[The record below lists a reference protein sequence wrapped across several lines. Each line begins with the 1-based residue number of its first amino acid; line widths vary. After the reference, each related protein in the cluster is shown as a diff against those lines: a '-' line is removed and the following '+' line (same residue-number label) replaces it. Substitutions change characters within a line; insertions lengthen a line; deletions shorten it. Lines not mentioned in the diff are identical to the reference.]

1 MTRIVLNV
9 GEDRNIYKYAIQFD
23 GGSGYTLN
31 SSIGEVETINN
42 CINIGN
48 AIYMRMRTVYNDAF
62 IENSVRA
69 TVEQGVGYSE
79 QFRCITRVIRSI
91 EQQWGTTVVDMIH

>member
-9 GEDRNIYKYAIQFD
+9 GEQRNIYKYTIQFD

-31 SSIGEVETINN
+31 STIGEVDIINN

-62 IENSVRA
+62 IENNVR
-69 TVEQGVGYSE
+69 TTIEQGIEYSE
-79 QFRCITRVIRSI
+79 QYRCIKHVIRNI
-91 EQQWGTTVVDMIH
+91 EKQWGITAVDIIH